1 MKSLGLTVPR
11 SEATYA
17 PGETHKMQHDN
28 FGVFFLHALCAQY
41 QKAALFFTHSAVYIK
56 LLHRSSVSPAHTEKS
71 WLTCWAHLLHPE
83 LHTIRTFSFL
93 CGFFYSGFGKAAAFL
108 SLKNPF
114 KLRIHGNLFWLL
126 CIKTFLQGYVTLHV
140 VRLEIRDLCF
150 SSAFHLR
157 ISSQGLK
164 LPSLR
169 IFSSFRSNRL
179 RRAEM
184 ISKHQ
189 FPL

>member
-17 PGETHKMQHDN
+17 PGETHKMQPDN
-28 FGVFFLHALCAQY
+28 FGGFFLHASCAQY

-126 CIKTFLQGYVTLHV
+126 CIKTGLRHSTCGQ
-140 VRLEIRDLCF
+140 IRNSRSIF
-150 SSAFHLR
+150 AGTTNAFRLR
-157 ISSQGLK
+157 ISSRGLK